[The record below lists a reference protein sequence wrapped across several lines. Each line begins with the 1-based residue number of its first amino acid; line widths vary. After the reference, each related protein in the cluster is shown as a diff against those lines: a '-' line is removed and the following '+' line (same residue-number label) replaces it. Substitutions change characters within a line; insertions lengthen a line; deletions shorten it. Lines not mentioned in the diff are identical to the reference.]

1 MRFRRKFKQQVLT
14 AAEIE
19 RRLYG
24 APLPEINKLPPAPSG
39 GALEAKE
46 IINKLQGTNRKGT
59 VMPDLQTALK
69 NAIETWE
76 PSPADKPF
84 QTVQQPEEKP
94 MSNKITFPIRN
105 NVTRVVFDYVKLHPG
120 TTTSAASRDLA
131 KNGYKESS
139 VTSLMVQFVKCGLA
153 VRDNNHGYR
162 VVVDE
167 YIPMKSSMKRKP
179 LPKAP
184 SKVKAATTND
194 RKRPLTTAPQS
205 DGIAALQPEATAKR
219 VTNILVFGK
228 SPEEVIKNMTVFQ
241 AKELY
246 EYLKKLFGG

>member
-1 MRFRRKFKQQVLT
+1 MRFRRAFKQQVLT

-59 VMPDLQTALK
+59 VMPDLQSALK

-76 PSPADKPF
+76 PTPTTTPIG
-84 QTVQQPEEKP
+84 QQLKEKL
-94 MSNKITFPIRN
+94 MSKKQSFEIKN
-105 NVTRVVFDYVKLHPG
+105 NVTRVTFNYVKLHPG
-120 TTTSAASRDLA
+120 TTASAACKDLA
-131 KNGYKESS
+131 KQGYKESS
-139 VTSLMVQFVKCGLA
+139 VTALMAQFVRSGLA

-167 YIPMKSSMKRKP
+167 YVPMKASQKYAKKP
-179 LPKAP
+179 KVHTKIKPAKAER
-184 SKVKAATTND
+184 VE
-194 RKRPLTTAPQS
+194 PQS

-219 VTNILVFGK
+219 IVNTIVFGK
-228 SPEEVIKNMTVFQ
+228 TPEDVIKNMTVFQ

>member
-1 MRFRRKFKQQVLT
+1 MRFRRAYKQTILS

-46 IINKLQGTNRKGT
+46 IINKMQGTNRKGT
-59 VMPDLQTALK
+59 VMPDLKSALQ
-69 NAIETWE
+69 NAIESWE
-76 PSPADKPF
+76 PTPTNKPV
-84 QTVQQPEEKP
+84 QQQPEEKT
-94 MSNKITFPIRN
+94 MSKRPSFEIKN
-105 NVTRVVFDYVKLHPG
+105 NVTRVTFDYVKLHPG
-120 TTTSAASRDLA
+120 TTAAAACKDLA
-131 KNGYKESS
+131 KHGYKESS
-139 VTSLMVQFVKCGLA
+139 VTALMAQFVRAGLA
-153 VRDNNHGYR
+153 VRDNKHGYR

-167 YIPMKSSMKRKP
+167 YIPMKASQKYTKKTVVKAKP
-179 LPKAP
+179 APKASTP
-184 SKVKAATTND
+184 
-194 RKRPLTTAPQS
+194 APQS
-205 DGIAALQPEATAKR
+205 EGIAALQPEATAKR

-246 EYLKKLFGG
+246 EYLKKIFGG